1 MNLTDLERAKYETLV
16 AAVPAYRDFSP
27 AESWL
32 PVFSELVGDSRGT
45 VLDAGCCTGK
55 GGLWLSARGFDVTL
69 CDLTDAG
76 LVEEARRLE
85 FRSVCLWQG
94 LEPLAYRYS
103 DSGTCFDY
111 VIACDVL
118 EHIPTEYTMLV
129 LRNLLAVTRHGLFLT
144 ICFHADE
151 FGAAIGEALHL
162 TVQSFSWWK
171 TRISELGEIVDAR
184 DLINI
189 GTFYVRPRG

>member
-1 MNLTDLERAKYETLV
+1 MTLTDQERTKYETLV
-16 AAVPAYRDFSP
+16 SAVPAYRDFSP

-55 GGLWLSARGFDVTL
+55 GGLYLAAQGFAVTL
-69 CDLTDAG
+69 CDLTNAG
-76 LVEEARRLE
+76 LVEGAKGLP
-85 FRSVCLWQG
+85 FYGVCLWDDLG
-94 LEPLAYRYS
+94 HIAPCGYL
-103 DSGTCFDY
+103 DDKFDY

-129 LRNLLAVTRHGLFLT
+129 LRNLLAVTREGLFLT

-171 TRISELGEIVDAR
+171 TRIAELGEIVDAR

-189 GTFYVRPRG
+189 GTFYVRPRA